1 MKIFIL
7 ATDLS
12 ITGGIQSYTKNLA
25 QTLQKI
31 LPENHFQVWDISSK
45 EKGFKKLSRIPW
57 VIKLIIAFLKERPD
71 TLWLTHI
78 GLAPVAAAL
87 LRLRK
92 VKVIITTHGIEVWK
106 DPLPQSQKKI
116 LKKARKVVAVSKFT
130 AQTLKQKNLI
140 GKNQAFVLYP
150 TIDFNLFRP
159 CPINQNLVKKL
170 DLQGKKII
178 LTVARL
184 DPRDRYKGLDKTILS
199 LKIVQKK
206 IPQIIYL
213 IAGSGED
220 QKYLQTLAQKQGVL
234 PMVKFIHPGRLEL
247 ADFYNLAD
255 VFIMPS
261 RTRLWSKHPQGEGF
275 GIVFLEAQTAGLPV
289 IGPNYGAPLEAFIPG
304 KTGLTADP
312 DSPQDIAKVIINL
325 LQNESKAK
333 QMGRAG
339 QKFVTQNFSQKV
351 FAQKI
356 QKLLNSSL

>member
-1 MKIFIL
+1 L
-7 ATDLS
+7 TTNLDLR
-12 ITGGIQSYTKNLA
+12 GGIQIYTKRLI
-25 QTLQKI
+25 QELQKNIPGENLKI
-31 LPENHFQVWDISSK
+31 LSLPAGK
-45 EKGFKKLSRIPW
+45 LRTAKLSYGFW
-57 VIKLIIAFLKERPD
+57 MLKAAKEFLKTRPKA
-71 TLWLTHI
+71 LWINHI
-78 GLAPVAAAL
+78 SLAPVAL
-87 LRLRK
+87 LLAK
-92 VKVIITTHGIEVWK
+92 LHPCPLVVFAYGVEVWGLLS
-106 DPLPQSQKKI
+106 PAQKKI
-116 LKKARKVVAVSKFT
+116 LKKAQKVVAVSNFT

-339 QKFVTQNFSQKV
+339 QKFVTKNFSQKV